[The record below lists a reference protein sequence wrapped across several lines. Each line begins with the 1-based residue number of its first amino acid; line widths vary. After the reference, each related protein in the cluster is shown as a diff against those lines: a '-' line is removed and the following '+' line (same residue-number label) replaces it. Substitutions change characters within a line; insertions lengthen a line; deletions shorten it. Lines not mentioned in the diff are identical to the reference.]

1 MGEDGEK
8 LSFMCTSE
16 KDCKALIPVTAKRIL
31 QNDATAAA
39 LPLKVFFEQENDDY
53 YIKIDLNEEHG
64 NTAYEMFL
72 HALNIAEETAHFE
85 KMMARPLRLSS
96 MLSYRDAVVIARI
109 LYTHGFIEG
118 SYGFHNVKCEETNA
132 KLYKAVADLKEN
144 LVWEVVD
151 IPSKF
156 KIKNWKLI
164 WKEESELASEVVL
177 DDERDGSRQYFLL
190 ANDIREETKY
200 CVRGGGTP
208 LGPCYIIINYA
219 EDGGP
224 DRQFVLQLDQTFR
237 SSYFNSGYV
246 SWTFSSTLERTPRVL
261 LEVEVGVEDQVEDIW
276 VCTTKAACDE
286 AIGLTALAKS
296 GAKASASPVYH
307 KCDQKGTYLL
317 FEGEGDYLVKSS
329 SWLCS
334 ASRVDL
340 RLCVF
345 SRCAFGSCS
354 ISSMDGNRWRR
365 ECSTVVAK
373 PPPVLATPR

>member
-31 QNDATAAA
+31 QNDEAAAA

-307 KCDQKGTYLL
+307 KCDQARRIR
-317 FEGEGDYLVKSS
+317 FS
-329 SWLCS
+329 LCFLRPGCVS
-334 ASRVDL
+334 VERNVSFVRRRRRLSR
-340 RLCVF
+340 
-345 SRCAFGSCS
+345 
-354 ISSMDGNRWRR
+354 
-365 ECSTVVAK
+365 EE
-373 PPPVLATPR
+373 